1 MMEKKLDTFEE
12 LMLDFLAGKL
22 SEDGERKLLH
32 FLQSDISY
40 QQRYK
45 EMARTRAKSF
55 IGKFEQEKQA
65 DYEALSVKL
74 GIKKKSEKKR
84 IPLWRTF
91 SQVAAIALL
100 ILTTSIAGY
109 YIYNDVAESNQEMAL
124 CQMEVPLGSQ
134 TKVILPDGSV
144 VCLNSGSVLKY
155 DPAFLRKKN
164 REVYLIGEGYFEV
177 QKNPEK
183 PFIVHADDI
192 NVKVLGTV
200 FNVRSYPEDSEI
212 EVSLIKGKVNVFS
225 TSETRDNVILAPD
238 EQLTY
243 DKRSGKIN
251 HHHVDA
257 LQTSQWTTGRL
268 SFVNA

>member
-1 MMEKKLDTFEE
+1 MMEKELDTFEE

-22 SEDGERKLLH
+22 LEDGEQKLLH

-40 QQRYK
+40 RQRYK

-74 GIKKKSEKKR
+74 GLKKKSEKKR

-155 DPAFLRKKN
+155 DPAFLRKKS

-177 QKNPEK
+177 HLNS
-183 PFIVHADDI
+183 AT
-192 NVKVLGTV
+192 L
-200 FNVRSYPEDSEI
+200 
-212 EVSLIKGKVNVFS
+212 
-225 TSETRDNVILAPD
+225 
-238 EQLTY
+238 
-243 DKRSGKIN
+243 
-251 HHHVDA
+251 
-257 LQTSQWTTGRL
+257 
-268 SFVNA
+268 

>member
-74 GIKKKSEKKR
+74 ELKKKSEKKR

-134 TKVILPDGSV
+134 TKVILPDSSV

-155 DPAFLRKKN
+155 DPAFLRKKS

-212 EVSLIKGKVNVFS
+212 EVSLIKGRVNVFS
-225 TSETRDNVILAPD
+225 ASCPR
-238 EQLTY
+238 
-243 DKRSGKIN
+243 
-251 HHHVDA
+251 
-257 LQTSQWTTGRL
+257 
-268 SFVNA
+268 

>member
-1 MMEKKLDTFEE
+1 MMEKRLDTFEE

-45 EMARTRAKSF
+45 EMARTRAKLF

-84 IPLWRTF
+84 IPLWHTF
-91 SQVAAIALL
+91 SKVAAIALL
-100 ILTTSIAGY
+100 IFTTSIAGY

-134 TKVILPDGSV
+134 TKVILPDSSV

-155 DPAFLRKKN
+155 DPAFLRKKS

-200 FNVRSYPEDSEI
+200 FNVRS
-212 EVSLIKGKVNVFS
+212 VF
-225 TSETRDNVILAPD
+225 RMP
-238 EQLTY
+238 
-243 DKRSGKIN
+243 
-251 HHHVDA
+251 
-257 LQTSQWTTGRL
+257 
-268 SFVNA
+268 

>member
-84 IPLWRTF
+84 IPLWSTF

-164 REVYLIGEGYFEV
+164 REVYDGC
-177 QKNPEK
+177 
-183 PFIVHADDI
+183 
-192 NVKVLGTV
+192 
-200 FNVRSYPEDSEI
+200 
-212 EVSLIKGKVNVFS
+212 
-225 TSETRDNVILAPD
+225 
-238 EQLTY
+238 
-243 DKRSGKIN
+243 
-251 HHHVDA
+251 
-257 LQTSQWTTGRL
+257 
-268 SFVNA
+268 